1 MYKLAVTVLLLM
13 TLVPGMSL
21 GEGADMYQLGAD
33 AANYA
38 MAELGFEKGDVN
50 VLALTN
56 AGYPVIDG
64 QTTDLCLDAVME
76 VSGCTP
82 GKENLLNILSAPWKP
97 LWIGFFNKNTG
108 EAVYMKVNADASGF
122 DVQEKDK
129 IDAETVLANVDT
141 WDPGV
146 FSGMVRLANVWAH
159 ENTPYVVMK
168 AAQLHDHICGGLLS
182 GFLLAKYVE
191 KELPIEDPAN
201 QSYKVISCPNWCK
214 DDYFQVAW
222 DCTPGKSGLFVKKLT
237 AAETSALKAKYSTT
251 ESDTSYPFVAGMF
264 IRWDASSN
272 SGDGLVLAFDID
284 KGFDMSN
291 VDIWPSW
298 ASRLKM
304 DVLLMDAADTPE
316 NFVSTIKE
324 FHLDNNDELVALQAA
339 GVNPLKVLG
348 VET

>member
-1 MYKLAVTVLLLM
+1 VKMYKLAVMVLLLM
-13 TLVPGMSL
+13 SLVPGMAM

-38 MAELGFEKGDVN
+38 VAELGFEKGDLN

-76 VSGCTP
+76 ITGCTP
-82 GKENLLNILSAPWKP
+82 GKENLVNILSPPWKP
-97 LWIGFFNKNTG
+97 LWFGFFNKNTG

-122 DVQEKDK
+122 EVQEKDK
-129 IDAETVLANVDT
+129 IDAEYVLANVDT
-141 WDPGV
+141 WEPGA
-146 FSGMVRLANVWAH
+146 FSGMLPIANAWAH
-159 ENTPYVVMK
+159 ENTPYIFMK
-168 AAQLHDHICGGLLS
+168 AVQLHDHLCPGLSS
-182 GFLLAKYVE
+182 GFMMARYVE

-222 DCTPGKSGLFVKKLT
+222 DCTPGKSGLFAKKLS
-237 AAETSALKAKYSTT
+237 ADETSALTEKYG
-251 ESDTSYPFVAGMF
+251 PRVAGIF
-264 IRWDASSN
+264 IRWDGSSN
-272 SGDGLVLAFDID
+272 TGDGLVL
-284 KGFDMSN
+284 GYGSN
-291 VDIWPSW
+291 SNATNAEDTASWPSW
-298 ASRLKM
+298 ATRLNSI
-304 DVLLMDAADTPE
+304 LQLMDSADTPE

-324 FHLDNNDELVALQAA
+324 FHLENNDELVALQSA

>member
-201 QSYKVISCPNWCK
+201 QSYKVIACPNSCK

-222 DCTPGKSGLFVKKLT
+222 DCTPGKSGLFVKSLT
-237 AAETSALKAKYSTT
+237 TAESSGLKEKYG
-251 ESDTSYPFVAGMF
+251 AGVSGIF

-272 SGDGLVLAFDID
+272 TGDGLVLGRTSSSTNDDTA
-284 KGFDMSN
+284 S
-291 VDIWPSW
+291 WPTW
-298 ASRLKM
+298 ATKLNSALLRM
-304 DVLLMDAADTPE
+304 DSADTPE
-316 NFVSTIKE
+316 DSVTTIKE
-324 FHLDNNDELVALQAA
+324 FHLESAEELQVLQSA
-339 GVNPLKVLG
+339 GVHPLKVLG
-348 VET
+348 VM